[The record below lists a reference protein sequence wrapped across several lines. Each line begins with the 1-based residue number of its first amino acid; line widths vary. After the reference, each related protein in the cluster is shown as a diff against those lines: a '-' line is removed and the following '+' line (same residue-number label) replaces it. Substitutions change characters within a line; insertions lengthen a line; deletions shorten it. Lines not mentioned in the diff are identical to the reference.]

1 MSFLSRIIAV
11 DIETIGEKPEYA
23 LQAYRYDGEQT
34 RIRAIS
40 YAWVDE
46 TDGLKTHS
54 ILDPTAEG
62 MWAFFELYKDRMWV
76 GWNVCFDVSWFLA
89 AGLDIVSN
97 LKWLD
102 AMLLWRHV
110 VVEPES
116 DEVKGKKKSYALKAA
131 MKEFYPE
138 YADFKDFEDFQT
150 TDPEKLKL
158 LLNRNRMDAAFTL
171 KLADRFWSMLT
182 NEQRTTAL
190 IESACIPMVAETFN
204 TGLRIDVVEAE
215 KLQAEL
221 TETSDDIY
229 ESMVLNNPEIAD
241 IDLGSPKQ
249 LSSLLY
255 DQWGLTVT
263 KQTEKGANSTD
274 KEALTDLADLDPRAS
289 QLRDYREAVNTRVKF
304 VDSPLKS
311 QLYNGDGYTRPQ
323 AKIFG
328 TYTGRVTYYS
338 KQGRGKNELPTGI
351 AIHQWPRDK
360 RFRKLICPP
369 VGYTLLE
376 FDFAGQEFRWMAVAS
391 RDETMLSLCAEGEDA
406 HAFMGGS
413 IAGVDYRWIQESAGK
428 DPEAKK
434 FRNLGKFCIAEGE
447 LVLTDRGLI
456 PIEKVLLDDA
466 VWDGVEWVLH
476 TGVVYQGVKEVITYE
491 GLTATPDH
499 IVFLA
504 DGSNC
509 FFIEA
514 AKKGYPLAKS
524 QNDDGTVRQ
533 VSSDF
538 YEPGIEGNDNRR
550 YREPLEKTIVQTKR
564 VYDITNAGPRNRFTV
579 SGKLVHNCNLSYQYR
594 IGAKSATIKAKTQYG
609 LKLDENYIASTLK
622 IYKQTYTKVPQYWRD
637 QIQIGN
643 NQGYVSTFAGRRV
656 QLTGAYNWQRE
667 STCINYPI
675 QGSGADQKYLALAI
689 AKNHIGK
696 YDAHFYKDLHD
707 GLFFICPNAK
717 AEGMAH
723 EFRQILSNLPY
734 KQAWGRSFPIRF
746 PVDAKMSSKSWG
758 DLEELKGVKK

>member
-54 ILDPTAEG
+54 ILDPTAED

-434 FRNLGKFCIAEGE
+434 FRNLGKFC
-447 LVLTDRGLI
+447 
-456 PIEKVLLDDA
+456 
-466 VWDGVEWVLH
+466 
-476 TGVVYQGVKEVITYE
+476 
-491 GLTATPDH
+491 
-499 IVFLA
+499 
-504 DGSNC
+504 
-509 FFIEA
+509 
-514 AKKGYPLAKS
+514 
-524 QNDDGTVRQ
+524 
-533 VSSDF
+533 
-538 YEPGIEGNDNRR
+538 
-550 YREPLEKTIVQTKR
+550 
-564 VYDITNAGPRNRFTV
+564 
-579 SGKLVHNCNLSYQYR
+579 NLSYQYR

-707 GLFFICPNAK
+707 GLFFICLNAK

>member
-54 ILDPTAEG
+54 ILDPTAED

-434 FRNLGKFCIAEGE
+434 FRNLGKFC
-447 LVLTDRGLI
+447 
-456 PIEKVLLDDA
+456 
-466 VWDGVEWVLH
+466 
-476 TGVVYQGVKEVITYE
+476 
-491 GLTATPDH
+491 
-499 IVFLA
+499 
-504 DGSNC
+504 
-509 FFIEA
+509 
-514 AKKGYPLAKS
+514 
-524 QNDDGTVRQ
+524 
-533 VSSDF
+533 
-538 YEPGIEGNDNRR
+538 
-550 YREPLEKTIVQTKR
+550 
-564 VYDITNAGPRNRFTV
+564 
-579 SGKLVHNCNLSYQYR
+579 NLSYQYR

>member
-1 MSFLSRIIAV
+1 M

-434 FRNLGKFCIAEGE
+434 FRNLGKFC
-447 LVLTDRGLI
+447 
-456 PIEKVLLDDA
+456 
-466 VWDGVEWVLH
+466 
-476 TGVVYQGVKEVITYE
+476 
-491 GLTATPDH
+491 
-499 IVFLA
+499 
-504 DGSNC
+504 
-509 FFIEA
+509 
-514 AKKGYPLAKS
+514 
-524 QNDDGTVRQ
+524 
-533 VSSDF
+533 
-538 YEPGIEGNDNRR
+538 
-550 YREPLEKTIVQTKR
+550 
-564 VYDITNAGPRNRFTV
+564 
-579 SGKLVHNCNLSYQYR
+579 NLSYQYR

>member
-102 AMLLWRHV
+102 AMFLWRHV

-376 FDFAGQEFRWMAVAS
+376 FDFAGQEFRWMAAAS

-434 FRNLGKFCIAEGE
+434 FRNLGKF
-447 LVLTDRGLI
+447 
-456 PIEKVLLDDA
+456 
-466 VWDGVEWVLH
+466 
-476 TGVVYQGVKEVITYE
+476 
-491 GLTATPDH
+491 
-499 IVFLA
+499 
-504 DGSNC
+504 
-509 FFIEA
+509 
-514 AKKGYPLAKS
+514 
-524 QNDDGTVRQ
+524 
-533 VSSDF
+533 
-538 YEPGIEGNDNRR
+538 
-550 YREPLEKTIVQTKR
+550 
-564 VYDITNAGPRNRFTV
+564 
-579 SGKLVHNCNLSYQYR
+579 CNLSYQYR